1 MRLKYEFGEQ
11 PSYTR
16 GLIKGI
22 IEGQKT
28 VVYELIRDGLLSVED
43 GARKLEISTEQLKA
57 EMEAGGYKLPDAD

>member
-1 MRLKYEFGEQ
+1 MHLKYERGEQ

-28 VVYELIRDGLLSVED
+28 VVFELIRDGLLSVED
-43 GARKLEISTEQLKA
+43 GARKLGLTTEQLKA
-57 EMEAGGYKLPDAD
+57 EMEAGGYTQKKAD